1 MGLELFLHKLM
12 VDLYMRPGADIL
24 STARNSVYIFF
35 MSLEQLEISQ
45 SNFEILI
52 KDSKETF
59 LNPFS

>member
-1 MGLELFLHKLM
+1 M
-12 VDLYMRPGADIL
+12 VDLYMRPGTDIL

-52 KDSKETF
+52 KDSKETS